1 MLTKDEFDLRAGQA
15 FAARTYAELT
25 AAIADIPTGLTTP
38 KPPAPARAQGR
49 QPVLRP
55 GRVALAAT
63 MLYAG
68 VWVYVILFPMG
79 RDNDT
84 DGELIIVGGFV
95 YLIILAIC
103 VGRAAALLE
112 KRSGGQSPRRPAAGA
127 GSQAS
132 QRLPSADPGR
142 QLPPVDHGHQHTAE
156 AAPRRLLRPWLP
168 GSRSLRRRRLSPGVS
183 AAGITAAP

>member
-1 MLTKDEFDLRAGQA
+1 MAIEPGDELGSGLGHLRASHADRELVIGTLTAAFVQGRLTKDEFDLRAGQA
-15 FAARTYAELT
+15 FAARTYAEL
-25 AAIADIPTGLTTP
+25 AAVIADIPAGLTTP
-38 KPPAPARAQGR
+38 SRPAPARAQGR

-68 VWVYVILFPMG
+68 VWEYGILFPMG

-132 QRLPSADPGR
+132 QCLP
-142 QLPPVDHGHQHTAE
+142 
-156 AAPRRLLRPWLP
+156 
-168 GSRSLRRRRLSPGVS
+168 
-183 AAGITAAP
+183 